1 MNDQSFRVPLVIY
14 DGRTGFSLI
23 SSVSQAGDFL
33 VAHRE
38 EYGGSVWSDAMNCC
52 SGAELGTT
60 TSEQVRSAFIAAV
73 TGAGIRIDPTARL
86 Y

>member
-1 MNDQSFRVPLVIY
+1 MNGQSFRVPLVIY

-38 EYGGSVWSDAMNCC
+38 EYGGSAWSDAMNCC
-52 SGAELGTT
+52 SGAELGTST
-60 TSEQVRSAFIAAV
+60 PEPVRSAFIAAV

>member
-33 VAHRE
+33 LAHRGE
-38 EYGGSVWSDAMNCC
+38 FDGSAWSDAMNCC
-52 SGAELGTT
+52 SGAKLGTIT
-60 TSEQVRSAFIAAV
+60 LEQVRFAFIAAV